1 MLQDQGQIAYFE
13 KRGSSLL
20 LYWTSV
26 HEGFERD
33 VAIAFVGS
41 VPGQYTGSA
50 CYVYEYYN
58 KKNIKW
64 IPGFTLEVERA
75 YSVWNSVVNS
85 TVHRSFTA
93 NNYGNCLR

>member
-1 MLQDQGQIAYFE
+1 MEQLKLLQDQGQIAYFE

-75 YSVWNSVVNS
+75 YSVWNK
-85 TVHRSFTA
+85 HPIH
-93 NNYGNCLR
+93 CLKTGPP